1 MKELSEFAEEF
12 LNEFSKHENKMLGIA
27 AVKALLRNKNGA
39 EALVICAIMS
49 GIALRTLVPAKDFN
63 DALATFMIAVYE
75 SPEVMPDVRLP
86 DEERRHTYEEQ
97 KRMKNN

>member
-1 MKELSEFAEEF
+1 
-12 LNEFSKHENKMLGIA
+12 
-27 AVKALLRNKNGA
+27 
-39 EALVICAIMS
+39 MS

-63 DALATFMIAVYE
+63 DALTTFMIAVHE

-86 DEERRHTYEEQ
+86 DEERRHKYEEQ